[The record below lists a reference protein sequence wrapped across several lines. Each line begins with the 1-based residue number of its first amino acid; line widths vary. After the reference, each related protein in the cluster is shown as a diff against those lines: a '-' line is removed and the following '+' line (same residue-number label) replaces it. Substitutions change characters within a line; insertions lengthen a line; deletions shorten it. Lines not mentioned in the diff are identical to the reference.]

1 MPRPAR
7 AQSRTQRVS
16 LEKIAEITKISPLF
30 LEAIVREDFD
40 KLPGGIFDRSYIKQY
55 AVAAGVDGEE
65 ILQRYHEHLAA
76 KESRA
81 AGQTPPQRRAS
92 SLRSLVDR
100 VISA

>member
-30 LEAIVREDFD
+30 LDAIVREDFD

-55 AVAAGVDGEE
+55 AVAAGVDADE
-65 ILQRYHEHLAA
+65 ILQRYQEHLAA

-81 AGQTPPQRRAS
+81 AELSRPQRRTS
-92 SLRSLVDR
+92 SLRSLVER
-100 VISA
+100 VISV